1 MKKLLINL
9 LNLLYKRGEV
19 PLPLGGYHI
28 AWIIATLSIA
38 AMLIILFS
46 DASEKATR
54 IIIASAWALMLV
66 MELLK
71 QVAGNVYVID
81 EKIVFHYRWDFMP
94 YQFCSTPLYV
104 LPLAAFMREGQ
115 KRDTAILFLSTFS
128 VIGGVVVFS
137 IPDSVLS
144 DHIFIN
150 FQSMLHH
157 GIQIFIGLYLASR
170 YRRLLTKEQ
179 FSYTAFAFLFM
190 SYLAINLNMLFCE
203 ASMSTVVNF
212 FFINPHNRYIPPLL
226 ENLGLEKVPYIIFL
240 VGYLGL
246 FILGAFLLMKAEK
259 FITEKI
265 NYDKI
270 KIIKNI

>member
-128 VIGGVVVFS
+128 VIGGVVGMA
-137 IPDSVLS
+137 I
-144 DHIFIN
+144 
-150 FQSMLHH
+150 SM
-157 GIQIFIGLYLASR
+157 
-170 YRRLLTKEQ
+170 E
-179 FSYTAFAFLFM
+179 
-190 SYLAINLNMLFCE
+190 
-203 ASMSTVVNF
+203 
-212 FFINPHNRYIPPLL
+212 
-226 ENLGLEKVPYIIFL
+226 
-240 VGYLGL
+240 
-246 FILGAFLLMKAEK
+246 
-259 FITEKI
+259 
-265 NYDKI
+265 
-270 KIIKNI
+270 